1 MEAGAELRGEGAT
14 TGARGAVAT
23 VGVGDCGR
31 GDVTRWGEAAGVEG
45 DRLLVALAA
54 GRREEAVV
62 ELVAGRAGEA
72 GTVVPRGRVRWE
84 GVSVLLELRGD
95 GDRVEA
101 VD

>member
-1 MEAGAELRGEGAT
+1 MEAGVELRGEGAT

-31 GDVTRWGEAAGVEG
+31 GWGEAAGGEG

-62 ELVAGRAGEA
+62 ELAAGRAGEA

-95 GDRVEA
+95 GDKVEA

>member
-1 MEAGAELRGEGAT
+1 MEAGVELRGEGAT
-14 TGARGAVAT
+14 TGLRGAVAT
-23 VGVGDCGR
+23 FGVGDR
-31 GDVTRWGEAAGVEG
+31 GWGEAAGVEG
-45 DRLLVALAA
+45 DRLLVTLAA

-84 GVSVLLELRGD
+84 EVSVLLELRGD